1 MNKGLENYLE
11 LIIPQPLEFDEYIY
25 VFASK
30 PEGIPI
36 QKYVQS
42 FEEVSDLI
50 QKYRYNFNVY
60 IGLATYKPIYSDG
73 NKLKPYRRQC
83 IFLDFDQKDYPDFKD
98 VKDYSN
104 HVKNSFP
111 QLFNHCIVAS
121 GSGGYHFYIATQT
134 APNDEVV
141 EINKAIASITS
152 ADKKA
157 ANSAQIARLPTTYNN
172 KNPEDKKFV
181 RIINNEITK
190 SSFKRYS
197 IKQLQTIV
205 NFEKRAQEIDI
216 PKQEPPIHKDLNNSK
231 FFCVESMIN
240 LGCKK
245 GERNF
250 ALGRIVAKLKNDN
263 YTQSK
268 AKEIVLDW
276 NKRCSPP
283 KSINEVESD
292 FKRYWNATNYKL
304 LGCDLPEGKEK
315 NILSNYCD
323 KAQCGRHQNFTIQED
338 NSNII
343 LIPHMFFDKKTI
355 RKLDGYHYLIL
366 LFIATHSVVD
376 KPFFKE
382 FKRKVISVKAVT
394 QKTFTKKM
402 TDLKDSRLVSEDRAH
417 YLTKEYNSN
426 FTSFIKVKL
435 TAIRAL
441 LLNKISKTEFLVY
454 LALCVLLQQK
464 NNATYDTI
472 AEYCNL
478 EKSSISVYIN
488 NLFKSK
494 VINIEKVYN
503 EKGLYCNRYTFL

>member
-1 MNKGLENYLE
+1 MNKDLEDYLK
-11 LIIPQPLEFDEYIY
+11 LIIPQPLDFDEYIY

-30 PEGIPI
+30 TEGIPK
-36 QKYVQS
+36 QNFVQS
-42 FEEVSDLI
+42 FEEVNDLI
-50 QKYRYNFNVY
+50 QKYKFNFNVY

-98 VKDYSN
+98 AKDYSN
-104 HVKNSFP
+104 HVKQNFP
-111 QLFNHCIVAS
+111 QLFNHCIVSS
-121 GSGGYHFYIATQT
+121 GSGGYHFYIATET
-134 APNDEVV
+134 APNE
-141 EINKAIASITS
+141 EIVQLNKDIVSITS

-172 KNPEDKKFV
+172 KNPEDKKYV
-181 RIINNEITK
+181 KIINNEITK
-190 SSFKRYS
+190 SSFKRYPL
-197 IKQLQTIV
+197 KRLQTMID
-205 NFEKRAQEIDI
+205 FEKRNQEIII
-216 PKQEPPIHKDLNNSK
+216 PKQEAPIIKDLNNSK

-268 AKEIVLDW
+268 AKEVVLNW

-283 KSINEVESD
+283 KSVNEVESD
-292 FKRYWNATNYKL
+292 FKRYWEATNYKL
-304 LGCDLPEGKEK
+304 LGCDLPEGREK

-323 KAQCGRHQNFTIQED
+323 KAQCGRYQNFSIQND
-338 NSNII
+338 NSDII
-343 LIPHMFFDKKTI
+343 LIPHKLFDKRTI
-355 RKLDGYHYLIL
+355 RRLDGFHYLIL
-366 LFIATHSVVD
+366 LLIASHSVID
-376 KPFFKE
+376 KSFFKE
-382 FKRKVISVKAVT
+382 FKRKVIDIKAVSH
-394 QKTFTKKM
+394 KTFNKKM
-402 TDLKDSRLVSEDRAH
+402 SELKELNLVTEDKSH
-417 YLTKEYNSN
+417 YLTKDYNSN
-426 FTSFIKVKL
+426 FISLIKVKL
-435 TAIRAL
+435 TAVRAL

-454 LALCVLLQQK
+454 LALCILLQQK

-488 NLFKSK
+488 NLF
-494 VINIEKVYN
+494 
-503 EKGLYCNRYTFL
+503 